1 MTVALALLL
10 GSVLLGWL
18 APRHLIR
25 LADPVV
31 ALVAWLA
38 SVVAVVTTA
47 AVAMVLLVLPDH
59 GLGVVAAV
67 HRCWDSLQHGSG
79 PAVEAVSGMIGAVL
93 LTGLLARVAVVGRRT
108 ARLRAQEGRRHLDL
122 LRIAARREAGPHPT
136 LWLEHDRPL
145 AFSLAGRPGVVV
157 ATDGLHRHLTPAQVE
172 AVLAHERAHLD
183 GRHHL
188 LVTIGD
194 VLAATL
200 PFLPLFKQAAPA
212 VREFVELAADTV
224 AVRLHGAENV
234 RVALMRVA
242 GHGAPGAA
250 LAMSR
255 DAVETRL
262 ARLQLPRRGAPSRVR
277 RLLSCGL
284 AGAAA
289 LVLPVVAA
297 SGALTA
303 LMVLACASG

>member
-1 MTVALALLL
+1 MTVAVALLL
-10 GSVLLGWL
+10 GSALVGWL
-18 APRHLIR
+18 APRRLAR

-31 ALVAWLA
+31 ALVAWLT
-38 SVVAVVTTA
+38 SIVAVIAT
-47 AVAMVLLVLPDH
+47 VAGAIVLLFLPEH
-59 GLGVVAAV
+59 GLGVVETV
-67 HRCWDSLQHGSG
+67 HHCWHSLRHGTA
-79 PAVEAVSGMIGAVL
+79 PAVEAASGLTGAAL
-93 LTGLLARVAVVGRRT
+93 LTALLVRVAVVGRRT
-108 ARLRAQEGRRHLDL
+108 ARQRAQEGRRHLDV

-136 LWLEHDRPL
+136 LWLEHDSPL

-172 AVLAHERAHLD
+172 AVLTHERAHLT

-194 VLAATL
+194 VVAATL
-200 PFLPLFKQAAPA
+200 PFLPLFKRAAVA
-212 VREFVELAADTV
+212 VRELVEMAADAA
-224 AVRLHGAENV
+224 AVRAHGAENV
-234 RVALMRVA
+234 RAALLRVA

-262 ARLQLPRRGAPSRVR
+262 ARLQQRRTAPSTVR

-289 LVLPVVAA
+289 MVLPAIAA
-297 SGALTA
+297 AGALTA
-303 LMVLACASG
+303 LMLLACPSS

>member
-10 GSVLLGWL
+10 GAALVGWL
-18 APRHLIR
+18 APRRLVR

-31 ALVAWLA
+31 ALVAWFV
-38 SVVAVVTTA
+38 SVVAVITT
-47 AVAMVLLVLPDH
+47 VAGAMFLLVIPDH
-59 GLGVVAAV
+59 GLGVLTVF
-67 HRCWDSLQHGSG
+67 HHCWDSLQHGSG
-79 PAVEAVSGMIGAVL
+79 PTVEAVSG
-93 LTGLLARVAVVGRRT
+93 LTGTAALTALLARVAVVGRRT
-108 ARLRAQEGRRHLDL
+108 ARQRAQEGRRHLDV

-145 AFSLAGRPGVVV
+145 AFSLAGKPGVVV

-172 AVLAHERAHLD
+172 AVLTHERAHLE

-194 VLAATL
+194 VVAATL
-200 PFLPLFKQAAPA
+200 PFLPLFKHAAIA
-212 VREFVELAADTV
+212 IREFVEMAADTA
-224 AVRLHGAENV
+224 AVRAHGADNV
-234 RVALMRVA
+234 RVALLRVA

-262 ARLQLPRRGAPSRVR
+262 ARLQQRRSAPSTVR

-284 AGAAA
+284 AGATAM
-289 LVLPVVAA
+289 VLPAIAA
-297 SGALTA
+297 GGGLTA
-303 LMVLACASG
+303 LMLLACPAG

>member
-10 GSVLLGWL
+10 GSALVGWL
-18 APRHLIR
+18 APRHLVR

-38 SVVAVVTTA
+38 SVVAVITTA
-47 AVAMVLLVLPDH
+47 AVAMVLLFLPDH
-59 GLGVVAAV
+59 GLGVAAAW
-67 HRCWDSLQHGSG
+67 HHCWGSLQHGG
-79 PAVEAVSGMIGAVL
+79 TPAVEAAGGVAGAAL
-93 LTGLLARVAVVGRRT
+93 LTGLLVRAAVVGRRT
-108 ARLRAQEGRRHLDL
+108 ARRRAQESRRHLDL

-136 LWLEHDRPL
+136 LWLDHDRPL

-172 AVLAHERAHLD
+172 AVLTHERAHLD

-194 VLAATL
+194 VVAATL
-200 PFLPLFKQAAPA
+200 PFLPLFKRAALA
-212 VREFVELAADTV
+212 IREFVEMAADTA
-224 AVRLHGAENV
+224 AVRLHGAEAV
-234 RVALMRVA
+234 RIALMRVA

-255 DAVETRL
+255 DAVATRL
-262 ARLQLPRRGAPSRVR
+262 ARLQQERRAPSRAR

-289 LVLPVVAA
+289 MVLPAIA
-297 SGALTA
+297 TSGALTA
-303 LMVLACASG
+303 LMLLACPAG

>member
-10 GSVLLGWL
+10 GSALVGWL
-18 APRHLIR
+18 APRRLLR

-31 ALVAWLA
+31 ALVAWLT
-38 SVVAVVTTA
+38 SVVAVIATVA
-47 AVAMVLLVLPDH
+47 GAVFLLILPDH
-59 GLGVVAAV
+59 GLGVAEAV
-67 HRCWDSLQHGSG
+67 HHCWHSLQHGTT
-79 PAVEAVSGMIGAVL
+79 PAVEAASGLAGAVL
-93 LTGLLARVAVVGRRT
+93 LTALLVRVAVVGRRT
-108 ARLRAQEGRRHLDL
+108 ARQRAQEGRRHLDV

-136 LWLEHDRPL
+136 FWLEHDRPL

-172 AVLAHERAHLD
+172 AVLTHERAHLR
-183 GRHHL
+183 GHHHL

-194 VLAATL
+194 VVAATL
-200 PFLPLFKQAAPA
+200 PFLPLFKRTAIA
-212 VREFVELAADTV
+212 VRELVEMAADTA
-224 AVRLHGAENV
+224 AVRAHGAENV
-234 RVALMRVA
+234 RAALLRVA

-255 DAVETRL
+255 EAVETRL
-262 ARLQLPRRGAPSRVR
+262 ARLQRHGAPSTVR

-289 LVLPVVAA
+289 MVLPAVTAA
-297 SGALTA
+297 GALTA
-303 LMVLACASG
+303 LMLLACPSG

>member
-10 GSVLLGWL
+10 GSVLVGWL
-18 APRHLIR
+18 APRWLVR

-31 ALVAWLA
+31 ALVAWFV
-38 SVVAVVTTA
+38 SVVAVITT
-47 AVAMVLLVLPDH
+47 VAGAMFLLVLPDH
-59 GLGVVAAV
+59 GLGVLTAF
-67 HRCWDSLQHGSG
+67 HHCWDSLQHGGG
-79 PAVEAVSGMIGAVL
+79 PTVEAVSGLTGTAL
-93 LTGLLARVAVVGRRT
+93 LTALLARVAVVGRRT
-108 ARLRAQEGRRHLDL
+108 ARQRAQEGRRHLDV

-145 AFSLAGRPGVVV
+145 AFSLAGKPGVVV

-172 AVLAHERAHLD
+172 AVLTHERAHLE

-194 VLAATL
+194 VVAATL
-200 PFLPLFKQAAPA
+200 PFLPLFKLAAIA
-212 VREFVELAADTV
+212 IREFVEMAADTA
-224 AVRLHGAENV
+224 AVRAHGAENV
-234 RVALMRVA
+234 RVALLRVT

-262 ARLQLPRRGAPSRVR
+262 ARLQQRRSAPSTAR

-289 LVLPVVAA
+289 MVLPAIAA
-297 SGALTA
+297 GGGLTA
-303 LMVLACASG
+303 LMLLVCSSS

>member
-1 MTVALALLL
+1 MTVALALFL
-10 GSVLLGWL
+10 GSALVGWL
-18 APRHLIR
+18 APRRLVR

-31 ALVAWLA
+31 ALVAWLT
-38 SVVAVVTTA
+38 SVVAVIAT
-47 AVAMVLLVLPDH
+47 VAGAIFLLILPDH
-59 GLGVVAAV
+59 GLGVVEAV
-67 HRCWDSLQHGSG
+67 HHCWHSVQHGTA
-79 PAVEAVSGMIGAVL
+79 PAVEAAGGLTGAAL
-93 LTGLLARVAVVGRRT
+93 LTALLVRVAVVGRRT
-108 ARLRAQEGRRHLDL
+108 ARRRAQEGRRHLDV

-172 AVLAHERAHLD
+172 AVLTHERAHLK
-183 GRHHL
+183 GHHHL

-194 VLAATL
+194 VVAATL
-200 PFLPLFKQAAPA
+200 PFLPLFKRAAVA
-212 VREFVELAADTV
+212 VRELVEMAADTA
-224 AVRLHGAENV
+224 AVRAHGAENV
-234 RVALMRVA
+234 RAALLRVA

-262 ARLQLPRRGAPSRVR
+262 ARLQRHSAPSTVR

-284 AGAAA
+284 VGAAA
-289 LVLPVVAA
+289 MVLPAVAA
-297 SGALTA
+297 AVALTA
-303 LMVLACASG
+303 LMLLACPSG

>member
-10 GSVLLGWL
+10 GSALVGWL
-18 APRHLIR
+18 APRRLVR

-38 SVVAVVTTA
+38 SVVAVVVTVA
-47 AVAMVLLVLPDH
+47 AAMVLLVLPDH
-59 GLGVVAAV
+59 GFGVVAAA
-67 HRCWDSLQHGSG
+67 HHCWDSLRHGTA
-79 PAVEAVSGMIGAVL
+79 PAVEAVSGVIGATALAAL
-93 LTGLLARVAVVGRRT
+93 LVRVTVVGRRT
-108 ARLRAQEGRRHLDL
+108 ARRRALEGRRHLDV

-172 AVLAHERAHLD
+172 AVLTHERAHLA

-194 VLAATL
+194 VVAATL
-200 PFLPLFKQAAPA
+200 PFLPLFKRAAIA
-212 VREFVELAADTV
+212 VREFVELAADTA
-224 AVRLHGAENV
+224 AVRAHGVENV
-234 RVALMRVA
+234 RIALLRVA

-262 ARLQLPRRGAPSRVR
+262 ARLRQRRSTPSTVR

-289 LVLPVVAA
+289 LVLPAIA
-297 SGALTA
+297 GAGALTA
-303 LMVLACASG
+303 LMLLVCPAG

>member
-10 GSVLLGWL
+10 GSALVGWL
-18 APRHLIR
+18 APRQLVR

-31 ALVAWLA
+31 ALVAWLV
-38 SVVAVVTTA
+38 SVVAVIIT
-47 AVAMVLLVLPDH
+47 VAGAMFLLFVPDH
-59 GLGVVAAV
+59 GLGALTVF
-67 HRCWDSLQHGSG
+67 HHCWDSLQHGSG
-79 PAVEAVSGMIGAVL
+79 PTVEAVSGIAGVAL
-93 LTGLLARVAVVGRRT
+93 LTALLVRVAVVGRRT
-108 ARLRAQEGRRHLDL
+108 ARQRAQEGRRHLDV

-145 AFSLAGRPGVVV
+145 AFSLAGKPGVVV

-172 AVLAHERAHLD
+172 AVLTHERAHLE

-194 VLAATL
+194 VVAATL
-200 PFLPLFKQAAPA
+200 PFLPLFKRAASA
-212 VREFVELAADTV
+212 VREFVEMAADTV
-224 AVRLHGAENV
+224 AVRAHGAENV
-234 RVALMRVA
+234 RVALLRVA

-262 ARLQLPRRGAPSRVR
+262 ARLQQRRSAPGTVR

-284 AGAAA
+284 AGATAM
-289 LVLPVVAA
+289 VLPAVAA
-297 SGALTA
+297 AGGLTG
-303 LMVLACASG
+303 LMLLVCPAA

>member
-10 GSVLLGWL
+10 GAALVGWL
-18 APRHLIR
+18 APRRLVR

-31 ALVAWLA
+31 ALVAWFV
-38 SVVAVVTTA
+38 SVVAVITT
-47 AVAMVLLVLPDH
+47 VAGAMFLLVIPDH
-59 GLGVVAAV
+59 GLGVLTVF
-67 HRCWDSLQHGSG
+67 HHCWDSLQHGSG
-79 PAVEAVSGMIGAVL
+79 PTVEAVSGLTGTAALTAL
-93 LTGLLARVAVVGRRT
+93 LTRVAVVGRRT
-108 ARLRAQEGRRHLDL
+108 ARQRAQEGRRHLDV

-145 AFSLAGRPGVVV
+145 AFSLAGKPGVVV

-172 AVLAHERAHLD
+172 AVLTHERAHLE

-194 VLAATL
+194 VVAATL
-200 PFLPLFKQAAPA
+200 PFLPLFKHAAIA
-212 VREFVELAADTV
+212 IREFVEMAADTA
-224 AVRLHGAENV
+224 AVRAHGADNV
-234 RVALMRVA
+234 RVALLRVA

-262 ARLQLPRRGAPSRVR
+262 ARLQQRRSAPSTVR

-284 AGAAA
+284 AGATAM
-289 LVLPVVAA
+289 VLPAIAA
-297 SGALTA
+297 AGGLTA
-303 LMVLACASG
+303 LMLLVCPAG